1 MPWPDFSELSF
12 GYSFLREFERSYSP
26 GGAFPAAPDF
36 ISQADEASL
45 GYDVEAALEG
55 AAPVFFQ
62 FKRSFVLT
70 IKSAKEVKCGDFA
83 ECPLFRMHLREKN
96 GFSQHRALVDLESS
110 GSRVFYVTSQIGS
123 SEELSKCYV
132 NRSVVDFASALFFPS
147 EIILPNYHEP
157 HHVTF
162 QADEPFFMLYSAEG
176 IRSERRNSETRSA
189 IHNALHPIRRS
200 AAANREYLDR
210 VVEALMSSA
219 DPFAAQVAS
228 RFSHIA
234 VKASV
239 LAFLVLDAQM
249 TLYSGD

>member
-36 ISQADEASL
+36 ITQADEASL

-70 IKSAKEVKCGDFA
+70 IKSAKEIKCGDYA

-96 GFSQHRALVDLESS
+96 GYSQHRALVDFESK
-110 GSRVFYVTSQIGS
+110 GNTVYYVTSQIS
-123 SEELSKCYV
+123 SREELSECYV
-132 NRSVVDFASALFFPS
+132 EKSVVYSASALFSPS
-147 EIILPNYHEP
+147 EIALPNYNEQ

-162 QADEPFFMLYSAEG
+162 RADEPYGMIYSPEG
-176 IRSERRNSETRSA
+176 VRFERRNSKVLD
-189 IHNALHPIRRS
+189 ALQTSLPPLRRS
-200 AAANREYLDR
+200 AAANRLHLEQL
-210 VVEALMSSA
+210 VTELTPANPL
-219 DPFAAQVAS
+219 AAQIAN
-228 RFSHIA
+228 RFSDVA

-239 LAFLVLDAQM
+239 LAFLVLDVQM
-249 TLYSGD
+249 TLFKGG

>member
-12 GYSFLREFERSYSP
+12 GYSFLREFERAYSP

-70 IKSAKEVKCGDFA
+70 IKSAKEVQCGDFT

-96 GFSQHRALVDLESS
+96 SFSQHRALVSLESS
-110 GSRVFYVTSQIGS
+110 GSAVFYVTSQISS
-123 SEELSKCYV
+123 SEDLSRCYV
-132 NRSVVDFASALFFPS
+132 ANSVVDLASALFSPR
-147 EIILPNYHEP
+147 EISLPNYSEP

-162 QADEPFFMLYSAEG
+162 RADEPVAMLYSEEG
-176 IRSERRNSETRSA
+176 ARFERRSGKTRAA
-189 IHNALHPIRRS
+189 IQNALDPSRRS
-200 AAANREYLDR
+200 AAANREHLNSIVR
-210 VVEALMSSA
+210 SLLSSA

-228 RFSHIA
+228 RFSHVA
-234 VKASV
+234 VRASI
-239 LAFLVLDAQM
+239 LALLVLDAQM
-249 TLYSGD
+249 TLYRGN

>member
-12 GYSFLREFERSYSP
+12 GYSFLREFERSYAP

-45 GYDVEAALEG
+45 GYDVEAALDG

-70 IKSAKEVKCGDFA
+70 IKSAKEIKNGDFT

-96 GFSQHRALVDLESS
+96 HFSQHRALVTLESA
-110 GSRVFYVTSQIGS
+110 GNQVFYVTSQIGS
-123 SEELSKCYV
+123 SEELSQSYV
-132 NRSVVDFASALFFPS
+132 ENSVVDSAAALFAPA
-147 EIILPNYHEP
+147 EIILPSHHES

-162 QADEPFFMLYSAEG
+162 RPDEAFGMLYSEEG
-176 IRSERRNSETRSA
+176 SRFERRNSKARAAIQSA
-189 IHNALHPIRRS
+189 LNPRRQS
-200 AAANREYLDR
+200 AGANRQHLES
-210 VVEALMSSA
+210 VVDSLMFRSRYA
-219 DPFAAQVAS
+219 GQIAN
-228 RFSHIA
+228 RFSDVA

-249 TLYSGD
+249 TLYRGD